1 MQADTI
7 ELYGL
12 VSAGEFSSVFHAQRN
27 HAGPLHVVKCF
38 RKATASGTASS
49 YQRVWRE
56 RSNSAGLALLPHPF
70 IIRHLYSAQN
80 GTFLF
85 LGMENVGGGDVFTLL
100 QQRGPL
106 APELARVYAAEVSLA
121 LGHVHSFDVVF
132 RDLKPE
138 NVLLALDGHAKL
150 ADFGSSKQM
159 VGRVNA
165 DVPPPAEVH
174 SLCGTPEY
182 MAPEVLLGHPSCE
195 TCDWWSLGCFVAEL
209 LCGATPFAESNQAV
223 HQLVRKILHEDIAVP
238 EHPNIGAAETEFLLA
253 LLVREP
259 LERLGA
265 RAQGGHR
272 AILAHPWFEN
282 VPIASY
288 LRKEQPVAWLPI
300 DITPAQLETD
310 AELEAMAANHGRGMH
325 TLLSPAPINRLD
337 TFEAWGPEVRLVI
350 GSAPDEAA
358 AAASST
364 DEVVKTDEA
373 NIKEAT
379 EEDDREDE
387 KASQATN
394 ADGSFVDS
402 SPECVM
408 DLRTSLARDS
418 DGVAC
423 DGFGHSAP
431 SHHGRTSP
439 NAPTLR
445 LSPRS
450 GREAA
455 LRGFDRLAS
464 ER

>member
-70 IIRHLYSAQN
+70 IIRLLYSAQN

-138 NVLLALDGHAKL
+138 NVLIALDGHAKL

-159 VGRVNA
+159 AGRVSA
-165 DVPPPAEVH
+165 DVPPPPEVH

-182 MAPEVLLGHPSCE
+182 MSPEILLGNPCSE

-209 LCGATPFAESNQAV
+209 LCGATPFAEPDQAV
-223 HQLVRKILHEDIAVP
+223 NHLVRKILHDGVAVP
-238 EHPNIGAAETEFLLA
+238 EHPNIGAAETEFILA

-265 RAQGGHR
+265 RAQGGHL
-272 AILAHPWFEN
+272 AVLAHPWFKN

-300 DITPAQLETD
+300 DHTPAQLETG
-310 AELEAMAANHGRGMH
+310 AEIEAMAANHGRGMH

-358 AAASST
+358 ASSST
-364 DEVVKTDEA
+364 DEVKKTDEA

-379 EEDDREDE
+379 EEDDRQDE
-387 KASQATN
+387 KASQETN

-455 LRGFDRLAS
+455 LRGFDCLAS
-464 ER
+464 QR